1 MALYVTISNGPLLG
15 EDFVLPVPAI
25 PDSTMLEVL
34 VPKGG
39 FLLPGDTVGVSLNH
53 KLHPLSGQF
62 PGIRGKESP
71 SGQGLP
77 TLTTGRI

>member
-1 MALYVTISNGPLLG
+1 MGG

-39 FLLPGDTVGVSLNH
+39 LLLPGDTAGVSLNY
-53 KLHPLSGQF
+53 KLHLLSGYFALSAQGSEARSH
-62 PGIRGKESP
+62 PQGK
-71 SGQGLP
+71 GYQL
-77 TLTTGRI
+77 